1 MGFNILCLSK
11 QDLAKHL
18 KSLQASLSQP
28 TSIIPPTPARKPY
41 YCPLM
46 TRKRSL
52 ARGLKQCFPDLLGF
66 FLHPYCSCL
75 LNQEVFSLQ
84 EDACTFLHKTEVLM
98 AMLFGK
104 LNRLGLTEE
113 KQDMEIAATKQ
124 EISQLKAEAVE
135 MEALRKNVK
144 E

>member
-1 MGFNILCLSK
+1 
-11 QDLAKHL
+11 
-18 KSLQASLSQP
+18 
-28 TSIIPPTPARKPY
+28 
-41 YCPLM
+41 
-46 TRKRSL
+46 
-52 ARGLKQCFPDLLGF
+52 
-66 FLHPYCSCL
+66 
-75 LNQEVFSLQ
+75 
-84 EDACTFLHKTEVLM
+84 M